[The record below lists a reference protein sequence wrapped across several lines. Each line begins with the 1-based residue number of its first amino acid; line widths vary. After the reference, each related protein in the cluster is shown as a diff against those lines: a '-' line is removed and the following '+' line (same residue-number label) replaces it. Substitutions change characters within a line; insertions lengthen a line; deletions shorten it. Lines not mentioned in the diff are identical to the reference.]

1 MYFELFASLTI
12 ISLVSLIGVFTL
24 KIKEKKLE
32 NFLELM
38 VAFAV
43 GALLGDVFVHLLPE
57 LAEKGFSLDISL
69 AILLGVVVFFILEK
83 VIHWHHCH
91 HVHHK
96 KEFHTFTYM
105 SLAGDLLHNAIDG
118 IILAGAFMA
127 SPVIGFSTAIAIVL
141 HEIPQE
147 IADFGVLLKGGF
159 SKKKALALN
168 FISGLTAF
176 LGAIVALILG
186 SAIEGITPLLIA
198 FAAGSF
204 LYIAGTDLLPQLH
217 AHEHFSKGK
226 ALMQLIFLIL
236 GMGVMTLLL
245 LVG

>member
-1 MYFELFASLTI
+1 MYFELFASLTA

-24 KIKEKKLE
+24 KIKEQKLE

-43 GALLGDVFVHLLPE
+43 GALLGDVFIHLLPE
-57 LAEKGFSLDISL
+57 LSEKGFSLDISL
-69 AILLGVVVFFILEK
+69 AILSGVVVFFILEK
-83 VIHWHHCH
+83 VVHWHHCH
-91 HVHHK
+91 HAHHGK
-96 KEFHTFTYM
+96 KYHTFTYM

-118 IILAGAFMA
+118 IILAGAFLA

-159 SKKKALALN
+159 SKKKALAFN
-168 FISGLTAF
+168 FITALSAF
-176 LGAIVALILG
+176 VGAIFALILG
-186 SAIEGITPLLIA
+186 SSINGITPLLIA

-217 AHEHFSKGK
+217 DQESFTTRK
-226 ALMQLIFLIL
+226 ALMQVIFLL
-236 GMGVMTLLL
+236 AGMLVMAALL